1 MAVSYNWHAEPQ
13 EQLQVPSRQT
23 SDSSSSGVGKIPHLC
38 GRSFNVFC
46 AAVADASYQ
55 STIFSSEVVPGV
67 EKTVAPDDGNNED
80 GSRGG
85 KVWTLADSVQ
95 SEHNML

>member
-1 MAVSYNWHAEPQ
+1 M
-13 EQLQVPSRQT
+13 
-23 SDSSSSGVGKIPHLC
+23 
-38 GRSFNVFC
+38 FC
-46 AAVADASYQ
+46 ATVADASSQ
-55 STIFSSEVVPGV
+55 STDFSGEVVPRV

-85 KVWTLADSVQ
+85 KVCPGHVADTVQ

>member
-1 MAVSYNWHAEPQ
+1 M
-13 EQLQVPSRQT
+13 
-23 SDSSSSGVGKIPHLC
+23 
-38 GRSFNVFC
+38 VFC

-55 STIFSSEVVPGV
+55 STGFSGEVVPGV
-67 EKTVAPDDGNNED
+67 EKTVALDDGNNED

-85 KVWTLADSVQ
+85 EVCLRHVADSQ